1 MLANKLVCSGST
13 EEFVFI
19 TEWNVISQY
28 ENAIDNMQK
37 FFFFPQSW
45 ISELLLVLTNTL
57 CPINLSSN

>member
-1 MLANKLVCSGST
+1 MLASKSVFSGST

-37 FFFFPQSW
+37 FFFFF
-45 ISELLLVLTNTL
+45 
-57 CPINLSSN
+57 LSLGFLNYS